1 MSHLKPILSLVLILF
16 LVSCGTKKVVTG
28 SVSENASVKN
38 IIKAHNNSEA
48 SYTTL
53 QARIKGSYKTE
64 KEDQS
69 ISISMR
75 MEKDKAIWLSAK
87 LAGIIPLA
95 KVYITPSRVQYYEK
109 IDGTYFDGDFSLL
122 SDWLGME
129 LDFDKVQNLLLGQ
142 AIYPLEKNQLEMSF
156 TETDYILK
164 NEGKSLLETM
174 FVIQS
179 SNFRLKGQRLER
191 EAQNESV
198 LIAYDNYEQEKG
210 EWFPKKLKII
220 ATQKGKSTQVEVE
233 YRQIDLNAPVSF
245 PFSIPSGY
253 KEITIEK

>member
-1 MSHLKPILSLVLILF
+1 MNHLKSIFSLILVLLF
-16 LVSCGTKKVVTG
+16 VSCGTKKVVTG

-48 SYTTL
+48 SFTTL

-75 MEKDKAIWLSAK
+75 MEKDKTIWLSAK

-95 KVYITPSRVQYYEK
+95 KVYITPKRVQYYEK

-142 AIYPLEKNQLEMSF
+142 AIYPLEKSELEMSF

-164 NEGKSLLETM
+164 SEGKSLLETM
-174 FVIQS
+174 FAIQS
-179 SNFRLKGQRLER
+179 SNFRLKGQRLAR
-191 EAQNESV
+191 ESKQESV
-198 LIAYDNYEQEKG
+198 VIAYDSYEEVRG
-210 EWFPKKLKII
+210 EWFPKKIKII
-220 ATQKGKSTQVEVE
+220 ATQEGKSTQIEVD
-233 YRQIDLNAPVSF
+233 YRQIDLNASVSF

-253 KEITIEK
+253 KEITVE

>member
-1 MSHLKPILSLVLILF
+1 MSHLKSILSFVFILL

-28 SVSENASVKN
+28 SVSETASVKN

-64 KEDQS
+64 EEDQS
-69 ISISMR
+69 ISISVR
-75 MEKDKAIWLSAK
+75 MEKDKAIWMSAK

-95 KVYITPSRVQYYEK
+95 KVYITPQRVQYYEK

-142 AIYPLEKNQLEMSF
+142 AIYPLEKNELEMSF

-164 NEGKSLLETM
+164 SEANSLLETM
-174 FVIQS
+174 FAIQS
-179 SNFRLKGQRLER
+179 SNFRLKGQRLAR
-191 EAQNESV
+191 ETKNESV
-198 LIAYDNYEQEKG
+198 IIAYDNYEQVKG
-210 EWFPKKLKII
+210 EWFPKKIKII
-220 ATQKGKSTQVEVE
+220 ATQKAKSTQIEVD
-233 YRQIDLNAPVSF
+233 YRQIDLNASVSF

-253 KEITIEK
+253 KEITVE

>member
-1 MSHLKPILSLVLILF
+1 MSHLKAIFPLVLVLF

-28 SVSENASVKN
+28 SVSETASVKN

-53 QARIKGSYKTE
+53 NARIKGSYKTE

-95 KVYITPSRVQYYEK
+95 KVYITPKRVQYYEK

-142 AIYPLEKNQLEMSF
+142 AIYPLEKKELEMSF

-164 NEGKSLLETM
+164 SEGNSLLETM
-174 FVIQS
+174 FAIQS
-179 SNFRLKGQRLER
+179 SNFRLKGQRLAR
-191 EAQNESV
+191 EAKRESV
-198 LIAYDNYEQEKG
+198 VIAYDNYEQVKE
-210 EWFPKKLKII
+210 ELLPKKIKII
-220 ATQKGKSTQVEVE
+220 ATQKGKSTQIEVD
-233 YRQIDLNAPVSF
+233 YRQIDLNASVSF

-253 KEITIEK
+253 KEITVE